1 MPLNIGLIG
10 AGRMGSTL
18 AHHLAF
24 AVDSV
29 NLVAIADP
37 YEDNAREAAATGYH
51 SKFCGPICLCRRNP
65 GLCRFIVED
74 YSVPITGTRSLD
86 EGRPVMVAET
96 GM

>member
-29 NLVAIADP
+29 NLVAIAI
-37 YEDNAREAAATGYH
+37 AA
-51 SKFCGPICLCRRNP
+51 
-65 GLCRFIVED
+65 
-74 YSVPITGTRSLD
+74 TRSLD
-86 EGRPVMVAET
+86 EARPVTVAEVGGYSEGILIKT
-96 GM
+96 LDSSLDFH